1 MKKFMLAIFVLAA
14 STVALAQSQFLRRT
28 VAPRDW
34 FFAAPAVNNVT
45 NISNPAQGSIA
56 LDTSLSTPAFYGNVG
71 TPITPNWVNLQG
83 GGSGTLTLRTTSS
96 NPDNCNSADQVVTL
110 TANSATVT
118 KNLCGASAVPN
129 KVITLIHGGIS
140 LSNEYLI
147 TPSGS
152 DTING
157 GSPGA
162 SYNLYTNGEKVTLVS
177 DGVSNWQIIQHETE
191 TGWVDAGVLSV
202 TGSGGTNPGKGS
214 STEHFYWKRSSQNVF
229 FRYEYVQ
236 TGVGSPAGTGAYVY
250 ALPTGLGF
258 NTSFVSNNS
267 QSTTNITGS
276 VIGDGIIGNSAS
288 LASTQSRH
296 ILARPWSS
304 TAFYIS
310 ATPFVSSSADGYYNK
325 IIGGSA
331 TASVET
337 SAAYTNTNVQIFL
350 SGHYPVSG
358 WQP

>member
-191 TGWVDAGVLSV
+191 TGWVDAEAMAGDEIKEVQKSV
-202 TGSGGTNPGKGS
+202 NAAKIKTG
-214 STEHFYWKRSSQNVF
+214 FIRSPLIP
-229 FRYEYVQ
+229 FRYF
-236 TGVGSPAGTGAYVY
+236 GR
-250 ALPTGLGF
+250 PTMGNLQDRYGKF
-258 NTSFVSNNS
+258 ASGKSSNS
-267 QSTTNITGS
+267 QRQIQGS
-276 VIGDGIIGNSAS
+276 
-288 LASTQSRH
+288 RK
-296 ILARPWSS
+296 
-304 TAFYIS
+304 
-310 ATPFVSSSADGYYNK
+310 TPFTA
-325 IIGGSA
+325 IGR
-331 TASVET
+331 TT
-337 SAAYTNTNVQIFL
+337 SHEERV
-350 SGHYPVSG
+350 H
-358 WQP
+358 